1 MLLTDKKKFQQITKI
16 PWFCIYFTQNE
27 NGKLIFELPYT
38 ARVRMFLFW
47 PALKD
52 RTHKQTDISFSTEIQ
67 AELDDPFKPWKNRS
81 KSDDFTESNKKFK
94 NLIIVY
100 NLKPYGFLK
109 QNVLYYDLKSN
120 TVQNKS
126 QISLAVELCTTHRWT
141 SNKMHSLW
149 SVYSLFN
156 NFKSSFVYLFHN
168 QIQYIVVCR
177 DRFRFYRLHHFDRC
191 SDEGRD
197 LTGRHTS
204 SLWTPWYSYSWTLSH
219 RPYRSH
225 HSDRDPTHTWWC
237 LLNSCGQYNLQFY
250 NKLSKGIWNN
260 YIHSY

>member
-1 MLLTDKKKFQQITKI
+1 MVSSNRMYYIKSLNQILCKTKVKFHWQWSYVLHIGGLQTK
-16 PWFCIYFTQNE
+16 C
-27 NGKLIFELPYT
+27 
-38 ARVRMFLFW
+38 
-47 PALKD
+47 
-52 RTHKQTDISFSTEIQ
+52 
-67 AELDDPFKPWKNRS
+67 
-81 KSDDFTESNKKFK
+81 
-94 NLIIVY
+94 IVY
-100 NLKPYGFLK
+100 EVYIHYL
-109 QNVLYYDLKSN
+109 
-120 TVQNKS
+120 
-126 QISLAVELCTTHRWT
+126 TT
-141 SNKMHSLW
+141 
-149 SVYSLFN
+149 

>member
-1 MLLTDKKKFQQITKI
+1 MVSSNRMYYIMILNLCKTKVKFHWQWSYVLHIVQNSTK
-16 PWFCIYFTQNE
+16 C
-27 NGKLIFELPYT
+27 
-38 ARVRMFLFW
+38 
-47 PALKD
+47 
-52 RTHKQTDISFSTEIQ
+52 
-67 AELDDPFKPWKNRS
+67 
-81 KSDDFTESNKKFK
+81 
-94 NLIIVY
+94 IVY
-100 NLKPYGFLK
+100 EVYI
-109 QNVLYYDLKSN
+109 YYL
-120 TVQNKS
+120 
-126 QISLAVELCTTHRWT
+126 TT
-141 SNKMHSLW
+141 
-149 SVYSLFN
+149 

-204 SLWTPWYSYSWTLSH
+204 SLWTPWYNYSWTLSH
-219 RPYRSH
+219 CPYRSH